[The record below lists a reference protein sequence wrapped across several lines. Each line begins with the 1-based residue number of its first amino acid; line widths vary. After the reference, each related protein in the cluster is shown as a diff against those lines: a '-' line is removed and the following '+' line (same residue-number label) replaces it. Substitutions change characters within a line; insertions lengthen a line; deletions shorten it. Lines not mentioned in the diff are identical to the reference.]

1 MRQPHGQNFLTDNN
15 IASKIVKS
23 AGISKDD
30 FVIEVGPGKGVLTD
44 ILKTLT
50 DKLVIVDIDKKL
62 AADLSVK
69 YKDNGNIEVVNT
81 DFLKFN
87 LPDTGFKVVANLP
100 YNVGTAIIQ
109 KILPNPNLISAVV
122 MLQKDVI
129 TRLLSPSG
137 SKEYGYISIFRNYY
151 ADGEFLF
158 DVPPGCFNPK
168 PQVMSSVAK
177 FTNKKPQNPD
187 QQLFPLVKQCFSMRR
202 KTILNCLSSY
212 MKSDKEQAFAVLEK
226 AGINHM
232 ERPDKLNLQQY
243 IKLADLL

>member
-87 LPDTGFKVVANLP
+87 LPDAGFKVVANLP

-232 ERPDKLNLQQY
+232 ERPDKLDLQQY